1 MTCLIG
7 CANVWKHLW
16 IILRNGEKWWSHWRQ
31 RRWWGQKGLYEIVQ
45 TRTSIRYCW
54 SIWVTC
60 IYIRAYWVFYT
71 LFCHI
76 YRCNSI
82 SLVLSFSFFP
92 LSTLVPSVLLPLP
105 SHLFSIS
112 PFLTSVLHPSPLL
125 PSLGYAHRSNW
136 GPSGNSGGVEQSTQ
150 PTFFS
155 GIQSTS
161 CEPMFVWNE
170 RSIYCMPSGVESIS
184 NDTMSKLLTV

>member
-7 CANVWKHLW
+7 CANVWRHLW

-82 SLVLSFSFFP
+82 SLVLSSLLSSLYSCSLCPPSSSFSSILHLALLEFC
-92 LSTLVPSVLLPLP
+92 PSSHP
-105 SHLFSIS
+105 S
-112 PFLTSVLHPSPLL
+112 SPLL
-125 PSLGYAHRSNW
+125 RVCPQ
-136 GPSGNSGGVEQSTQ
+136 EQL
-150 PTFFS
+150 
-155 GIQSTS
+155 
-161 CEPMFVWNE
+161 
-170 RSIYCMPSGVESIS
+170 RSIWRLWRCWTKHTTYLFLWHPKHQLWAHVCVKWKEYLLHAIS
-184 NDTMSKLLTV
+184 CWIHQ